1 MDTTEIHTCEASA
14 WNALCQSGVALI
26 PLLASDCVMV
36 FPGGMMLADE
46 TLRSALSGDAFQP
59 WKKYTITDARVLP
72 VDSNGTCALI
82 VYRVIAER
90 EVGDGEDK
98 AVFNALCSSIWR
110 RCMKKEVPEG
120 WEMVSHQQTPV

>member
-14 WNALCQSGVALI
+14 WNALCQSRVALI
-26 PLLASDCVMV
+26 PLLARDCVML

-72 VDSNGTCALI
+72 IDRNGTCALI

-110 RCMKKEVPEG
+110 RLLYTYASG
-120 WEMVSHQQTPV
+120 R